1 MLFKLDISSNE
12 KAGHHEREWKSTTA
26 SAALVLLL
34 ACALLC
40 TRQARAQVGCPSP
53 GTCTNP
59 VPATNIS
66 GTWTASGESW
76 NVTSTSTSVSGSVI
90 VQSPAP
96 GCPAVTYTVTG
107 SISPSTQVDYTQG
120 STGMSWTASNPNPS
134 GSCGGYTPV
143 SWMQYTG
150 TIQNDGNDLA
160 TGTWSREG
168 GSGSFTLTK
177 SPRDIPTSES
187 TRAVGFSSGLLA
199 TVGQFRQ
206 TLNATSGQTDI
217 FKGRQVS
224 EATGSGTNYDNCWF
238 PGSTVPKWTGVQGS
252 SWNVGYYGVN
262 PPYIYTDNEWVDDYI
277 GWNTSQVNY
286 YRVHL
291 RPESFPCGARVPQN
305 MYIAISGTSGSKSL
319 YRTLTVGSDI
329 YLDHVV
335 TYRGEVSQSTN
346 Y

>member
-1 MLFKLDISSNE
+1 MRFRPNTCTME
-12 KAGHHEREWKSTTA
+12 KTGHHLCERRPPMRIA
-26 SAALVLLL
+26 VLLLL
-34 ACALLC
+34 ACGFLC
-40 TRQARAQVGCPSP
+40 TRQAYAQVGCVYP

-59 VPATNIS
+59 VPATNIT
-66 GTWTASGESW
+66 GTWTASDENWGVIS
-76 NVTSTSTSVSGSVI
+76 SSTSVSGHVI
-90 VQSPAP
+90 VQSPAF

-107 SISPSTQVDYTQG
+107 SISPSTQIDFTQG
-120 STGMSWTASNPNPS
+120 STEMDWTATDPNPS
-134 GSCGGYTPV
+134 SSCGGYTPV
-143 SWMQYTG
+143 SWMNYTG

-160 TGTWSREG
+160 TGTWTREG

-177 SPRDIPTSES
+177 SPQDIPASES
-187 TRAVGFSSGLLA
+187 TRAVGFSSGWIA

-206 TLNATSGQTDI
+206 TLNATSGSTDI

-224 EATGSGTNYDNCWF
+224 EATGTGTNYDNCHF
-238 PGSTVPKWTGVQGS
+238 DGSTVPKWETVLGS
-252 SWNVGYYGVN
+252 LWNVGYYSVN

-286 YRVHL
+286 YRKL
-291 RPESFPCGARVPQN
+291 LTPQSFPCGARVPQN
-305 MYIAISGTSGSKSL
+305 MYIATSGTSGSRSL

-335 TYRGEVSQSTN
+335 TYRGDVSQSTN